1 MDFLE
6 GFLLGPL
13 WSDTEYENRKHTGFF
28 WFIGLATCALMV
40 YLFLYPE
47 KLPILLDMNLNGL
60 IALFALLTLLSPLI
74 SHIYYRMVLPV
85 RMAILAVQATKLFAG
100 MLVLIRLALPRIGI
114 DTDTIAQDA
123 LDLINKIIGGSTEY
137 FTKMAQGTGMLVGIV
152 VGGLGVVLAL
162 AAVVVLTLV
171 LPIVWLAFLRVI
183 QRGIDLLAIHT
194 IIQDY
199 E

>member
-28 WFIGLATCALMV
+28 WFIGLATCVLMA

-85 RMAILAVQATKLFAG
+85 RLAILALQTIKLFSG

-114 DTDTIAQDA
+114 NTDTVAQDA

-162 AAVVVLTLV
+162 AVVVILALV
-171 LPIVWLAFLRVI
+171 LPIAWMALMRAI